1 MNCPY
6 CGAEILENAS
16 FCVSCGAQIT
26 REPAAQPQAQTQT
39 AAPVQ
44 PQAQAQQPQTTVY
57 INNTQPVAPAQYDRS
72 KNSGLLL
79 AAFILNLV
87 TTIICGIVIIP
98 LAWMIPMTV
107 HSYGVYKGTKPN
119 TTAFAVCTLL
129 FLDLISGILM
139 LVAGTED

>member
-1 MNCPY
+1 MNCPN

-16 FCVSCGAQIT
+16 FCVACGAKAPVAAQ
-26 REPAAQPQAQTQT
+26 PAAQPAAQG
-39 AAPVQ
+39 AAAAQ
-44 PQAQAQQPQTTVY
+44 PQPEMPQQTTVY
-57 INNTQPVAPAQYDRS
+57 INNAPQRPYGVTYDRQ

-87 TTIICGIVIIP
+87 TTIICGIFIIP

-107 HSYGVYKGTKPN
+107 HSYGIYKGTKPN
-119 TTAFAVCTLL
+119 TTGFAVCTLL

-139 LVAGTED
+139 LVAGTDD